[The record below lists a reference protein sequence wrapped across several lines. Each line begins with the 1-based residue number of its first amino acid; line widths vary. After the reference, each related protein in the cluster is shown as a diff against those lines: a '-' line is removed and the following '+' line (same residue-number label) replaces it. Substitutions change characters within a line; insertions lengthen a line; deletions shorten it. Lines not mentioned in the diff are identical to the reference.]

1 MIAFEHRKV
10 FNLVYENQYYTDILE
25 NVSKDFGGPGNAFGL
40 QDPEKI
46 CSFWNKFWYSLPDS
60 KSIHREP
67 FYQICDLAEGEY
79 LQENECGES

>member
-1 MIAFEHRKV
+1 MIDSEHRKV
-10 FNLVYENQYYTDILE
+10 FNSVYENHYYVDLLE
-25 NVSKDFGGPGNAFGL
+25 TLSEDFGGPGNSFGL

-46 CSFWNKFWYSLPDS
+46 CSFWNRFWYSLPDN

-79 LQENECGES
+79 LHMEESGE